1 MNQVIH
7 NKCSMQV
14 CAKTRLWGLRS
25 SMLVNGSWSAQVY
38 PDAEREFDS
47 LYAIRIELEEIDGVY
62 IPEDI
67 EDAFSELT
75 RLSSGA
81 DLEKFR
87 SAPEEVVRDKLHF
100 GLGRWMIHNW
110 GFYQGSRM
118 SHYLKGLGLEH
129 PDDMAKFLV
138 VSYHRHLNEEPL
150 GIEEQ
155 VAFYREFREQE
166 RLKRE
171 QQKEVIHSE
180 TRIKK
185 ND

>member
-1 MNQVIH
+1 M
-7 NKCSMQV
+7 
-14 CAKTRLWGLRS
+14 LLRAIS
-25 SMLVNGSWSAQVY
+25 LVLISLAMISGHLEAQTN
-38 PDAEREFDS
+38 PEAEREFDS

-62 IPEDI
+62 IPEDLN
-67 EDAFSELT
+67 DAFNELS
-75 RLSSGA
+75 RLSSDA
-81 DLEKFR
+81 DIEKFR
-87 SAPEEVVRDKLHF
+87 EADEDVVRDKLHF

-110 GFYQGSRM
+110 GFYQGSRL

-138 VSYHRHLNEEPL
+138 VSYHRHLNDEPL
-150 GIEEQ
+150 RIEEQ
-155 VAFYREFREQE
+155 VAVYKEYRDRE

-171 QQKEVIHSE
+171 QEKEVIHSE